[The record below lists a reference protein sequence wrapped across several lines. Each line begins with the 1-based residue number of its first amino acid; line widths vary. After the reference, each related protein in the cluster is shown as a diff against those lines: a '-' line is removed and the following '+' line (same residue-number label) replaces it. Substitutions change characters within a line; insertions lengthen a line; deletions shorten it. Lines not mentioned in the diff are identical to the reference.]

1 MSRKR
6 EHEAE
11 KENGERWLLT
21 YSDLIT
27 LLMIFFVVLYSM
39 SKVDAQKFQAVAES
53 LNKALGGSTP
63 AKMEMATSPTG
74 PSLFQTGTP
83 SSKTTVP
90 GKGTDS
96 NNTANTNPATSAA
109 NKNSGQGNADAEKM
123 SIDAIKAKLDKFAA
137 DNGIQTTLVTSIEE
151 RGLVVSIQETLL
163 FESGS
168 AGITDRAR
176 AILEK
181 VSTVLAAAPNQIKVE
196 GHTDNLPINTPQYP
210 SNWELSV
217 IRATNVVQILQHDGI
232 TPNRLSA
239 TGYGEYRPIAS
250 NDTDAGRSQN
260 RRIDLI
266 ILRTKYDLTEPA
278 QQAAVPAPITSTQ
291 TVKP

>member
-27 LLMIFFVVLYSM
+27 LLMIFFVVMYSM

-53 LNKALGGSTP
+53 LSKALGGGTP
-63 AKMEMATSPTG
+63 SKVELSTSPTG

-83 SSKTTVP
+83 SAKTSVP
-90 GKGTDS
+90 GKGKDP
-96 NNTANTNPATSAA
+96 NNTTNANPAESAA
-109 NKNSGQGNADAEKM
+109 KNSGQGNTDEEKM
-123 SIDAIKAKLDKFAA
+123 SIDRIKAKLDKFAA
-137 DNGIQTTLVTSIEE
+137 DNGIQSTLVNSIEE

-168 AGITDRAR
+168 ATITTQAR
-176 AILEK
+176 SILEK
-181 VSTVLAAAPNQIKVE
+181 VSTVLASAPNQIKVE
-196 GHTDNLPINTPQYP
+196 GHTDNLPISTSQFP

-217 IRATNVVQILQHDGI
+217 IRATNVVEILQHDGI
-232 TPNRLSA
+232 TPDRLSA
-239 TGYGEYRPIAS
+239 TGYGEYRPIVS
-250 NDTDAGRSQN
+250 NDTDANRSKN

-266 ILRTKYDLTEPA
+266 ILRSKYDLTEPGQSSSA
-278 QQAAVPAPITSTQ
+278 SVS
-291 TVKP
+291 KS

>member
-39 SKVDAQKFQAVAES
+39 SKVDAQRFAAVAES
-53 LNKALGGSTP
+53 LNKALGGGTP
-63 AKMEMATSPTG
+63 AKIELAKSQVG

-90 GKGTDS
+90 GNGTDP
-96 NNTANTNPATSAA
+96 NNTAYTKPEASANA
-109 NKNSGQGNADAEKM
+109 SQGNGDTEKM
-123 SIDAIKAKLDKFAA
+123 TIDAIKAKLDKFAA
-137 DNGIQTTLVTSIEE
+137 DNGIQSTLVTTIEE

-168 AGITDRAR
+168 ADITARAR
-176 AILEK
+176 DILEK
-181 VSTVLAAAPNQIKVE
+181 ISTVLAVAPNQIKVE
-196 GHTDNLPINTPQYP
+196 GHTDNLPINTAKFP

-217 IRATNVVQILQHDGI
+217 IRSTNVVHILQHDGI
-232 TPNRLSA
+232 SPDRLSA
-239 TGYGEYRPIAS
+239 AGYGEFRPISS
-250 NDTDAGRSQN
+250 NDTDAGRGKN

-266 ILRTKYDLTEPA
+266 ILRTKYDLTEPSK
-278 QQAAVPAPITSTQ
+278 QAPNSGPLVPAVMKTP
-291 TVKP
+291 

>member
-11 KENGERWLLT
+11 KDNGERWLLT

-39 SKVDAQKFQAVAES
+39 SKVDAQRFQAVAES
-53 LNKALGGSTP
+53 LNKALGGGTP
-63 AKMEMATSPTG
+63 AKIEMATSPVG

-90 GKGTDS
+90 GKGTDP
-96 NNTANTNPATSAA
+96 NNTINSDSTTNGE
-109 NKNSGQGNADAEKM
+109 NRNSGQGDIDAENM
-123 SIDAIKAKLDKFAA
+123 SIEGIKAKLDKFAA
-137 DNGIQTTLVTSIEE
+137 DNGIQNKLVSSMEE

-168 AGITDRAR
+168 SNIDSSAR
-176 AILEK
+176 EILRNI
-181 VSTVLAAAPNQIKVE
+181 STVLASAPNQIRVE
-196 GHTDNLPINTPQYP
+196 GHTDNLPIHTAQFP

-217 IRATNVVQILQHDGI
+217 IRATNVVQILQNQGI

-239 TGYGEYRPIAS
+239 AGYGEFRPIAS
-250 NDTDAGRSQN
+250 NVNAEGNGKN

-266 ILRTKYDLTEPA
+266 ILRSKYDVTEPGQTLLSDPLA
-278 QQAAVPAPITSTQ
+278 PAVKKTP
-291 TVKP
+291 

>member
-53 LNKALGGSTP
+53 LNKALGGGTP
-63 AKMEMATSPTG
+63 SKIELASNPVG

-83 SSKTTVP
+83 SSKATVP
-90 GKGTDS
+90 GKGTDP
-96 NNTANTNPATSAA
+96 NNTTYTDPAASAA
-109 NKNSGQGNADAEKM
+109 NKNAGQGNSDAEKM
-123 SIDAIKAKLDKFAA
+123 NIDAIKAKLDKFAV
-137 DNGIQTTLVTSIEE
+137 DNGIQTTLVSSIEE

-168 AGITDRAR
+168 AVITARAR
-176 AILEK
+176 DILEK
-181 VSTVLAAAPNQIKVE
+181 ISTVLASEPNQLKVE
-196 GHTDNLPINTPQYP
+196 GHTDNLPIHTAQFA

-217 IRATNVVQILQHDGI
+217 IRSTNVVQILQHDGI
-232 TPNRLSA
+232 TPDRLSA
-239 TGYGEYRPIAS
+239 AGYGEYRPVAS
-250 NDTDAGRSQN
+250 NDTDAGRGKN

-266 ILRTKYDLTEPA
+266 VLRSKYELTEPSNQTPVA
-278 QQAAVPAPITSTQ
+278 NPASPAVIL
-291 TVKP
+291 KP

>member
-39 SKVDAQKFQAVAES
+39 SKVDAQRFQAVAES
-53 LNKALGGSTP
+53 LNKALGGGVP
-63 AKMEMATSPTG
+63 AKIEMAKSPEG

-90 GKGTDS
+90 GKGSDP
-96 NNTANTNPATSAA
+96 NNTTQTSSEANGQ
-109 NKNSGQGNADAEKM
+109 NKNSGQGNTDAESL
-123 SIDAIKAKLDKFAA
+123 SIEGIKAKLDKFAA
-137 DNGIQTTLVTSIEE
+137 DNGIQSKLVSSIEE

-168 AGITDRAR
+168 ADIDTRAR
-176 AILEK
+176 EILRNI
-181 VSTVLAAAPNQIKVE
+181 STVLASAPNQIKVE
-196 GHTDNLPINTPQYP
+196 GHTDNLPIHTVQFP

-217 IRATNVVQILQHDGI
+217 IRATNVVQILQHEGI
-232 TPNRLSA
+232 SPSRLSA
-239 TGYGEYRPIAS
+239 TGYGEYRPIVS
-250 NDTDAGRSQN
+250 NDTAVGQGKN

-266 ILRTKYDLTEPA
+266 ILRSKYDVTEPNNQPLITEPLA
-278 QQAAVPAPITSTQ
+278 PAKTP
-291 TVKP
+291 